1 MSEVKVISDLDR
13 LISEHTGFKWQGK
26 VHVINPIS
34 TELFLKLT
42 AEFDRLQGLLKQD
55 DRDQK
60 LVLDSYAKLFGAVCD
75 TITIHDVR
83 EMTFAQIGA
92 LFALVMRCVT
102 GQAQVEGQK
111 KSPEE
116 NPPDLTS

>member
-13 LISEHTGFKWQGK
+13 LISEHTGFKWHGT
-26 VHVINPIS
+26 VHVIKPIS

-42 AEFDRLQGLLKQD
+42 AEFDRLQSLLKKD

-60 LVLDSYAKLFGAVCD
+60 MVLDAYAKLFGAVCD
-75 TITIHDVR
+75 TISIHDVR

-102 GQAQVEGQK
+102 GQAQVEDQK

-116 NPPDLTS
+116 SPSGLTS